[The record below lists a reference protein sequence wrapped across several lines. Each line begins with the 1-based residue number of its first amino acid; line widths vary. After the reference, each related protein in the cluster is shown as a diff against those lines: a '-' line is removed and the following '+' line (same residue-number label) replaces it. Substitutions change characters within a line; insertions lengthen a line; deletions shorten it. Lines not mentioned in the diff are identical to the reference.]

1 METPAEEI
9 RNGPAQG
16 DASELRLA
24 GCQFEKVIVQG
35 QCRPHPKAML
45 VESFDVN
52 KVDHASINPNDA
64 EYP

>member
-35 QCRPHPKAML
+35 QRCSHPKTML
-45 VESFDVN
+45 GESFDVN
-52 KVDHASINPNDA
+52 KVDHASINTNDA

>member
-16 DASELRLA
+16 NASELRLT
-24 GCQFEKVIVQG
+24 GCRFEKVIVQG
-35 QCRPHPKAML
+35 QRCSHPKAML

-64 EYP
+64 QYP